1 MNFEITTL
9 RRRGALALAGI
20 LAVGAIGFAGCGSSS
35 SSSADTAAAEAA
47 LSADLQA
54 AYADAEAAVTK
65 AEDAVAE
72 AENADAAIAA
82 WPALTTAITA
92 YENTLADMEAGA
104 TGACLDAVKGYAA
117 IEKQEHTALDAIYTA
132 ATEGDPDT
140 FTAAVKAY
148 TDLATGADAKAADA
162 ALASACGVTVA

>member
-1 MNFEITTL
+1 MNFENNSL
-9 RRRGALALAGI
+9 RRRGAVALAGL

-65 AEDAVAE
+65 AEDAVVGAD
-72 AENADAAIAA
+72 NAAAAVAA
-82 WPALTTAITA
+82 WPALETELTA
-92 YENTLADMEAGA
+92 YEKTLADMEAGA
-104 TGACLDAVKGYAA
+104 TGACLDAVKGYTA
-117 IEKQEHTALDAIYTA
+117 IEKQEHTALDAIYA
-132 ATEGDPDT
+132 AAMDDDPDD
-140 FTAAVKAY
+140 FAEAVKAY

-162 ALASACGVTVA
+162 ALASACGVKVA